1 MNFER
6 AQIVRSRKGHD
17 EGRLFC
23 VMDTADG
30 FLLLADGKERRAASP
45 KRKNVKHVQFVGT
58 MDHPTIEQV
67 RYGQPV
73 RDKELR
79 QVLALFRDHME
90 V

>member
-6 AQIVRSRKGHD
+6 AQIVRSRRGHD

-23 VMDTADG
+23 VMDAEEG
-30 FLLLADGKERRAASP
+30 YLLLADGKERRVTSP
-45 KRKNVKHVQFVGT
+45 KRKNVKHVQLVGK
-58 MDHPTIEQV
+58 MDHPTIEKV
-67 RYGQPV
+67 RNGLPV

-79 QVLALFRDHME
+79 QALAIFRDEME

>member
-6 AQIVRSRKGHD
+6 AQIVRSRRGHD

-23 VMDTADG
+23 VMDTEEG
-30 FLLLADGKERRAASP
+30 YLLLADGKERRVTSP
-45 KRKNVKHVQFVGT
+45 KRKNVRHVQLVGE
-58 MDHPTIEQV
+58 MDHPTIEKV
-67 RYGQPV
+67 RNGLPV

-79 QVLALFRDHME
+79 QALAIFRDEME